1 MSQATDILQKILE
14 LEEHKGFLD
23 SAVGGGLT
31 AFAERWAAQARARQP
46 LADGLIDAIRD
57 TLLPYTEQ
65 GRSSREVRLRRA
77 LDLLGRLAAG
87 EAAAPTDEPT
97 PDAPK
102 RKPRKAVP
110 TVSPLSMAVGGT
122 SSARA
127 VADLTPPPP
136 SLRRKGE
143 STVLVPDVPGG
154 DDGAASEMGTGG
166 NGVAATAEHGGN
178 ESALAGEHGANG
190 AAAANGARP
199 PIGLT
204 AAQLAPLVIPPL
216 GANPQSAIRNP
227 QSADAARTAH
237 RRAPSLDSPILVVKG
252 VREQTAKLFERLSI
266 FTVRDLLYFFP
277 RRYDDFSALKPISS
291 LVYGK
296 LETVIGTIWQVDV
309 KRTRNNMAMIS
320 ATVVDDTGSLRVIW
334 FGREW
339 MARQLVEGKQ
349 YVFSGKVNEFNGRL
363 GLNGPEFEPY
373 DQEELLHTGRLV
385 PVYALTEGLTKRVV
399 RRIVHTAVM
408 EFSDLVEDAL
418 PDAIRVRAGL
428 LPLPNALRQIHFPS
442 EWGLLES
449 ARKRLAFDEFFLIQ
463 LGMLQR
469 KQRWQ
474 HDQPGLAFGDHTPIL
489 DSFRSTL
496 PFQLTGAQG
505 RVVGEI
511 LGDMAKPL
519 PMARLVQGDVGS
531 GKTVVAAIALLGAIA
546 DGAQGAL
553 MAPTEILAEQHYRGL
568 TRMFQHFWLPIGDAN
583 PKLAEVA
590 ARMAAVKAEAE
601 EAARLA
607 QEAALAAQQDALA
620 AAEAAEATDA
630 PAEDGTKPK
639 RRKKATV
646 AVDTRVYTAN
656 ETVVDAP
663 LQLSPALLALK
674 ALLGKMDDA
683 PALNPQAGPPP
694 GYRPINIALLTA
706 GMRKR
711 ERDRVYEGLA
721 EGSIDLAI
729 GTHALITE
737 RLRYARLGL
746 VVIDEQHR
754 FGVMQR
760 EQLRQ
765 KAAEIGVLAD
775 TLVMTATPIPRSLAL
790 TIYGD
795 LDISTIDEMPPGRQ
809 IIKTRWVDD
818 SRRQQSYN
826 FIRREIT
833 AGRQAFII
841 CPLVEE
847 SDKIDA
853 KSAVAE
859 HERLQTEV
867 FPDFKLALLHGRMK
881 ASEKEQIMAA
891 FRRKEYDIL
900 VSTSVVEVGIDIP
913 NATVMLV
920 EGAERFGLSQL
931 HQFRGRVGRGE
942 HQSYCI
948 LMSETDLGTSME
960 RLRVIEE
967 NHDGFR
973 LAEEDMRLRGPGEF
987 FGTRQSG
994 AFDLRMARLSDMD
1007 TLRLARREAEQVFAE
1022 DPTLAA
1028 PEYAALRGQLEAFWA
1043 LANSAPEA

>member
-46 LADGLIDAIRD
+46 LADELINAIRD

-77 LDLLGRLAAG
+77 LDLVGRLAAG
-87 EAAAPTDEPT
+87 ATDAPTDDPA
-97 PDAPK
+97 PAVPK
-102 RKPRKAVP
+102 RKPRKSVP

-122 SSARA
+122 ASARA
-127 VADLTPPPP
+127 AAAPTPRPPP
-136 SLRRKGE
+136 LKGE
-143 STVLVPDVPGG
+143 GENADDPTPQPPPLKGEGENRIVP
-154 DDGAASEMGTGG
+154 ASKGG
-166 NGVAATAEHGGN
+166 NGAAPPLDH
-178 ESALAGEHGANG
+178 AGNG
-190 AAAANGARP
+190 AAENGARP
-199 PIGLT
+199 PLGLT
-204 AAQLAPLVIPPL
+204 AAQLAPLVIPQL

-227 QSADAARTAH
+227 QSADAARSAH

-277 RRYDDFSALKPISS
+277 RRYDDFSALKTISS
-291 LVYGK
+291 LVCGK

-349 YVFSGKVNEFNGRL
+349 YVFSGKVNEFSGRL
-363 GLNGPEFEPY
+363 GFNGPEFEPY

-399 RRIVHTAVM
+399 RRIVHEAVM
-408 EFSDLVEDAL
+408 GFSDLVEDAL

-474 HDQPGLAFGDHTPIL
+474 HDQPGLAFGDHGPIL

-496 PFQLTGAQG
+496 PFQLTGAQD
-505 RVVGEI
+505 RVVDEI
-511 LGDMAKPL
+511 VGDMAKPL

-590 ARMAAVKAEAE
+590 ARMAAVKAEQE

-607 QEAALAAQQDALA
+607 LEAAQEAAQEAAAAQADG
-620 AAEAAEATDA
+620 AAEADA
-630 PAEDGTKPK
+630 PAEDGAKPK

-646 AVDTRVYTAN
+646 AADTRVYTAN
-656 ETVVDAP
+656 ETVMDAP

-683 PALNPQAGPPP
+683 PALNPTAGPPP

-711 ERDRVYEGLA
+711 ERDRVYAGLA
-721 EGSIDLAI
+721 DGSIDLAI

-737 RLRYARLGL
+737 RLRYAKLGL

-826 FIRREIT
+826 FIHREIT

-881 ASEKEQIMAA
+881 ASEKEQIMGA

-948 LMSETDLGTSME
+948 LMSETALDTSME

-967 NHDGFR
+967 NHDGFK

-1007 TLRLARREAEQVFAE
+1007 TLRLARREAEFLFAE